1 MFYGWYIVAAS
12 AFIGVFIGGTTMRG
26 FTALVDPMVATFGW
40 SYAQISL
47 AMTLRGV
54 ESGVMNPFMG
64 AVADRWPARRL
75 VFIGVIVSGLG
86 ILFLSQVNNL
96 PTFYTS
102 FIIIGLGGS
111 LGMQVVPAVV
121 ISRWFRK
128 NTGKAYGILAAGIG
142 LSGFLVP
149 LVTMLIDNYGWRA
162 YLVMV
167 TVGVFAICLPVSFLF
182 RNRPE
187 DYGLLPDGKLPNSLN
202 VSRGQQTQD
211 VSMGVKEALKTRAFW
226 HIGIAFMLQIAGGSA
241 VLLHTMPYL
250 SSLGIE
256 RSTASM
262 ILMYTAIVSIP
273 SRLLFGW
280 LSDIFRKS
288 YIIAASMVLT
298 SIGLFLFSIID
309 SSSFGS
315 IVGFIIVYG
324 TVVGAYI
331 SLRPPIHRE
340 YFGVRKFGSILGL
353 GSIFITI
360 GVITAP
366 PLAGWVFDTRG
377 VYYPIW
383 LIFSGV
389 CLIGAILMLTIPR
402 APHSPCSPSSH
413 GRLYSRY
420 MVLEPFSSALKV
432 QTS

>member
-12 AFIGVFIGGTTMRG
+12 AFIGAFIGGTTMRG

-40 SYAQISL
+40 SYTQISL
-47 AMTLRGV
+47 AMTLRGI
-54 ESGVMNPFMG
+54 EGGVTNPLMG

-121 ISRWFRK
+121 IARWFRK
-128 NTGKAYGILAAGIG
+128 NTGKAYGVLAAGIA

-149 LVTMLIDNYGWRA
+149 LVTMLVDNYGWRA

-167 TVGVFAICLPVSFLF
+167 TIGVFAICLPLSLLF

-187 DYGLLPDGKLPNSLN
+187 DYGLLPDGKLPNSLT

-262 ILMYTAIVSIP
+262 ILMYIAIVSVP

-288 YIIAASMVLT
+288 YVIAASMVLT

-309 SSSFGS
+309 GSSFGS

-383 LIFSGV
+383 LILSGV

-402 APHSPCSPSSH
+402 APQKSKTVSS
-413 GRLYSRY
+413 
-420 MVLEPFSSALKV
+420 
-432 QTS
+432 

>member
-1 MFYGWYIVAAS
+1 M
-12 AFIGVFIGGTTMRG
+12 
-26 FTALVDPMVATFGW
+26 
-40 SYAQISL
+40 
-47 AMTLRGV
+47 
-54 ESGVMNPFMG
+54 
-64 AVADRWPARRL
+64 
-75 VFIGVIVSGLG
+75 
-86 ILFLSQVNNL
+86 
-96 PTFYTS
+96 FYTS

-121 ISRWFRK
+121 IARWFK
-128 NTGKAYGILAAGIG
+128 NNTGKAYGILSAGIG

-149 LVTMLIDNYGWRA
+149 LVTMMIDNYGWRA

-167 TVGVFAICLPVSFLF
+167 TIGVFAICLPLSFLF

-187 DYGLLPDGKLPNSLN
+187 DYGFLPDGKLPSSLTKS
-202 VSRGQQTQD
+202 SRQQAQD
-211 VSMGVKEALKTRAFW
+211 VSVGVKEALKMRAFW
-226 HIGIAFMLQIAGGSA
+226 HIGIAFMLQTAGGSA

-262 ILMYTAIVSIP
+262 VVMYIAIVSIP
-273 SRLLFGW
+273 SRLVFGW

-288 YIIAASMVLT
+288 YVIAASMVLT

-309 SSSFGS
+309 GSSLGL
-315 IVGFIIVYG
+315 IVGFVIVYG

-340 YFGVRKFGSILGL
+340 YFGIRKFGSILGL

-360 GVITAP
+360 GAITTP

-377 VYYPIW
+377 VYHPIW

-389 CLIGAILMLTIPR
+389 YLIGAILMLTIPR
-402 APHSPCSPSSH
+402 APQKSKAISN
-413 GRLYSRY
+413 
-420 MVLEPFSSALKV
+420 
-432 QTS
+432 

>member
-12 AFIGVFIGGTTMRG
+12 AIIGIVIGGTTMRG

-40 SYAQISL
+40 SYTQISL
-47 AMTLRGV
+47 AMTLRGI
-54 ESGVMNPFMG
+54 EGGVTNPLMG
-64 AVADRWPARRL
+64 AMADRWPARRL
-75 VFIGVIVSGLG
+75 VFIGVIISGLG

-121 ISRWFRK
+121 IARWFRK
-128 NTGKAYGILAAGIG
+128 NTGKAYGTLAAGIG

-149 LVTMLIDNYGWRA
+149 LVTMMVDNYGWRA

-167 TVGVFAICLPVSFLF
+167 TIGVFAICLPMSLLF

-187 DYGLLPDGKLPNSLN
+187 DYGLLPDGKLPNSLT

-262 ILMYTAIVSIP
+262 VVMYIAIVSIP
-273 SRLLFGW
+273 SRFVFGW
-280 LSDIFRKS
+280 LSDTFRKS
-288 YIIAASMVLT
+288 YVIAASMVLT
-298 SIGLFLFSIID
+298 SIGLFLFSIING
-309 SSSFGS
+309 SSFGS

-402 APHSPCSPSSH
+402 APQKSKTVSS
-413 GRLYSRY
+413 
-420 MVLEPFSSALKV
+420 
-432 QTS
+432 

>member
-12 AFIGVFIGGTTMRG
+12 AFIGAFIGGTTMRG

-121 ISRWFRK
+121 IARWFSK

-167 TVGVFAICLPVSFLF
+167 TVGVFAFCLPVSFLF

-187 DYGLLPDGKLPNSLN
+187 DYGLLPDGKLPNSLT

-377 VYYPIW
+377 VYDPIW

-402 APHSPCSPSSH
+402 APQKSKTVSS
-413 GRLYSRY
+413 
-420 MVLEPFSSALKV
+420 
-432 QTS
+432 

>member
-12 AFIGVFIGGTTMRG
+12 AFIGAFIGGTTMRG
-26 FTALVDPMVATFGW
+26 FTALVDPMVVTFGW

-121 ISRWFRK
+121 IARWFSK

-167 TVGVFAICLPVSFLF
+167 TVGVFAFCLPVSFLF

-187 DYGLLPDGKLPNSLN
+187 DYGLLPDGKLPNSLT

-262 ILMYTAIVSIP
+262 ILMYIAIVSVP

-309 SSSFGS
+309 SSSFGL

-377 VYYPIW
+377 VYDPIW

-402 APHSPCSPSSH
+402 APQKSKTVSS
-413 GRLYSRY
+413 
-420 MVLEPFSSALKV
+420 
-432 QTS
+432 